1 MSKQDLINQKN
12 NQIEVL
18 KNEIREICFQ
28 HIKDEKNI
36 VLGDFI
42 EIPSKN
48 KFAVFSDL
56 HTESADDCVIKTFVL
71 TRLGLPSK
79 KVTTFKLEEVQK
91 ITKDIKDIVN
101 ENFSGEDFDA
111 DVAIDACLTVQKSL
125 SK

>member
-1 MSKQDLINQKN
+1 MTKQDLINQKN
-12 NQIEVL
+12 NQIEAL
-18 KNEIREICFQ
+18 KAEIREICFE
-28 HIKDEKNI
+28 HIKEEKGL

-79 KVTTFKLEEVQK
+79 KVTTFKLEDVQA
-91 ITKDIKDIVN
+91 ITKDIKDIIN

-111 DVAIDACLTVQKSL
+111 DAAIDACLTVKNLL